1 MVSGRSSGSV
11 TELNVRGLLD
21 PRRGLCNTCSVEVL
35 RGANDCSFPSIIID
49 ALPGPRACRGAR
61 ARQVVRQV
69 VCVPDSVGVDVVR
82 RGNRPIR
89 LPLSSIGGSG
99 CGTTHY
105 GAEDR
110 GDAGGKRK
118 EANSYS
124 CVIRT

>member
-1 MVSGRSSGSV
+1 MVSGRSCGSV

-35 RGANDCSFPSIIID
+35 RGANDGSFPAIIID
-49 ALPGPRACRGAR
+49 ALPRPRARRGAR
-61 ARQVVRQV
+61 ARRVVRE
-69 VCVPDSVGVDVVR
+69 PDSVGVDVVR

-99 CGTTHY
+99 CGTTH

-118 EANSYS
+118 EVNSYS
-124 CVIRT
+124 CIIRT

>member
-35 RGANDCSFPSIIID
+35 SGANVGSFPSIIID
-49 ALPGPRACRGAR
+49 ALPRPRARRGAR
-61 ARQVVRQV
+61 ARRVVR
-69 VCVPDSVGVDVVR
+69 VPDSVGVDVVC
-82 RGNRPIR
+82 RGNRPNR

-99 CGTTHY
+99 CGTTSH

-110 GDAGGKRK
+110 GDGGGKRK

>member
-11 TELNVRGLLD
+11 TELSVRGLLD

-49 ALPGPRACRGAR
+49 ALSGPRACRGAC
-61 ARQVVRQV
+61 ARQV
-69 VCVPDSVGVDVVR
+69 VCVPNYVGVDMVH

-99 CGTTHY
+99 CGTTTH

-118 EANSYS
+118 EANTYS
-124 CVIRT
+124 CIIRT